1 MKKYCIAATL
11 VLLTTGVALAEDT
24 PMEAKF
30 RLYHEAINS
39 VERCRNTTFTEA
51 QHVAMGEE
59 INILIEGRIG
69 AGRRLTIVE
78 EAKRRMHDVIFRGRC
93 EDPQVVERLALF
105 DADLAPALARRESN

>member
-1 MKKYCIAATL
+1 MKKHCLAAAL
-11 VLLTTGVALAEDT
+11 FLLTGDTTLAEDT

-105 DADLAPALARRESN
+105 DADLAPALARLESN